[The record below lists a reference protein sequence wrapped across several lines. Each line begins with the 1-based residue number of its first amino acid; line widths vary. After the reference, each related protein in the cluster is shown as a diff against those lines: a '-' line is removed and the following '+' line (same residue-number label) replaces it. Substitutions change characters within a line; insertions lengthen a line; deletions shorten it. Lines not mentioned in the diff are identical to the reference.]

1 MPPTTATSQETQE
14 GLIIEQLR
22 SMGVENPEVAAQ
34 AFLEH
39 MRQTGQPLEPTV
51 STAPTAPNP
60 ASTELP
66 GPSIIEALYC
76 TDTSRISPSPQ
87 ANQFLHLGPSASLLT
102 RFGQSIDPRYRDVK
116 PVRLSYRSQ
125 TSTVYIRP
133 DVDILYLPDMHN
145 LDGFQLIHDTGN
157 KNAIK
162 TIAINPLY
170 ILGMT
175 RNSVMYH
182 VTTLP
187 NLKKIYVVEGPS
199 SGHEWLD
206 IDRSVNWDIRFVDL
220 PVGNMNHNVVRRTIP
235 ARRAPELILK
245 FVERENL
252 DDSSANMVRILDN
265 NPAPERVVIDGRE
278 AMRHE
283 ITFEY

>member
-1 MPPTTATSQETQE
+1 MPPTTAAPQETQE
-14 GLIIEQLR
+14 GLIVEQLR

-39 MRQTGQPLEPTV
+39 MRQTGQPLEPIV
-51 STAPTAPNP
+51 STAPNP
-60 ASTELP
+60 ATTELP
-66 GPSIIEALYC
+66 GPSIIEPLYC

-87 ANQFLHLGPSASLLT
+87 ANQFLHLSPSASLLA
-102 RFGQSIDPRYRDVK
+102 RFGRSNDPRYRDVK

-145 LDGFQLIHDTGN
+145 LDGFQLIQDTGN

-187 NLKKIYVVEGPS
+187 NLKKVCIVEGPQVTQ
-199 SGHEWLD
+199 EWFGY
-206 IDRSVNWDIRFVDL
+206 DRSVNWDISFVNL
-220 PVGNMNHNVVRRTIP
+220 PIGACETQRCPPYNTGYTDEVRAKWNQTMAPEI
-235 ARRAPELILK
+235 AAGTAPELIFK
-245 FVERENL
+245 VVKREDL
-252 DDSSANMVRILDN
+252 DESSENM
-265 NPAPERVVIDGRE
+265 
-278 AMRHE
+278 
-283 ITFEY
+283 